1 LKIPMV
7 CGGSWRRSPVSDLAG
22 RVAIVTGGTRG
33 IGRAVAA
40 RLAAAGARVVI
51 TGRDEGRARQA
62 ARELSSGGA
71 QVEALSMDV
80 ADREAVGAGFEA
92 LLEREKRL
100 DILVNNAGIARDNL
114 LLRMKPD
121 QWDSV
126 MATNIN
132 GLYYCCQ
139 AALRPM
145 IRQHYGRIV
154 NMSSVVALT
163 GNAGQTNYAASKAAV
178 LGFTKSLAR
187 EVASRNITVNAV
199 APGYVSTD
207 MTESLSPQ
215 LKEEL
220 SSSIPLGRIGQ
231 PEDVASCVAFLVS
244 DGASYLT
251 GQVLQVNG
259 GLYM

>member
-1 LKIPMV
+1 MPE
-7 CGGSWRRSPVSDLAG
+7 LAG
-22 RVAIVTGGTRG
+22 KVALVTGGSRG

-40 RLAAAGARVVI
+40 RLATDGAKVVI
-51 TGRDEGRARQA
+51 TARDEARVRETA
-62 ARELSSGGA
+62 EELSAGGG
-71 QVEALSMDV
+71 QVEALPMDV
-80 ADREAVGAGFEA
+80 SDRAAVEAGFEK
-92 LLEREKRL
+92 LFEREKQL
-100 DILVNNAGIARDNL
+100 HILVNNAGIAKDTL
-114 LLRMKPD
+114 LLRMKPE

-126 MATNIN
+126 MATNVN
-132 GLYYCCQ
+132 SLYYCCQ

-145 IRQHYGRIV
+145 IRQRYGRIV
-154 NMSSVVALT
+154 NMSSVVGLT
-163 GNAGQTNYAASKAAV
+163 GNAGQTNYATSKAAV

-207 MTESLSPQ
+207 MTEILSDQ
-215 LKEEL
+215 FKKEL
-220 SSSIPLGRIGQ
+220 TASIPLGRIGQ

-259 GLYM
+259 GLCM

>member
-1 LKIPMV
+1 MV

-51 TGRDEGRARQA
+51 TGRDEGRARKA

-163 GNAGQTNYAASKAAV
+163 GNA
-178 LGFTKSLAR
+178 
-187 EVASRNITVNAV
+187 V

>member
-1 LKIPMV
+1 VPELEGK
-7 CGGSWRRSPVSDLAG
+7 
-22 RVAIVTGGTRG
+22 VALVTGGSRG

-40 RLAAAGARVVI
+40 RLAADGAKVVI
-51 TGRDEGRARQA
+51 TARDEARVSKTA
-62 ARELSSGGA
+62 EELSASGG
-71 QVEALSMDV
+71 QVEALPMDV
-80 ADREAVGAGFEA
+80 SDRTAVEAGFER
-92 LLEREKRL
+92 LWEREKQL
-100 DILVNNAGIARDNL
+100 HILVNNAGIAKDTL
-114 LLRMKPD
+114 LLRMKPE

-126 MATNIN
+126 MATNVSS
-132 GLYYCCQ
+132 LYYCCQ

-145 IRQHYGRIV
+145 IRQRYGRII
-154 NMSSVVALT
+154 NMSSVVGLT
-163 GNAGQTNYAASKAAV
+163 GNAGQTNYATSKAAV

-207 MTESLSPQ
+207 MTEALSDQ
-215 LKEEL
+215 LKKEL
-220 SSSIPLGRIGQ
+220 TSSIPLGRIGQ

-259 GLYM
+259 GLCM

>member
-1 LKIPMV
+1 MPELEGK
-7 CGGSWRRSPVSDLAG
+7 
-22 RVAIVTGGTRG
+22 VALVTGGSRG

-40 RLAAAGARVVI
+40 RLAADGAKVVI
-51 TGRDEGRARQA
+51 TARDEARVSKTA
-62 ARELSSGGA
+62 EELSASGG
-71 QVEALSMDV
+71 QVEALPMDV
-80 ADREAVGAGFEA
+80 SDRTAVEAGFER
-92 LLEREKRL
+92 LWEREKQL
-100 DILVNNAGIARDNL
+100 HILVNNAGIAKDTL
-114 LLRMKPD
+114 LLRMKPE

-126 MATNIN
+126 MATNVSS
-132 GLYYCCQ
+132 LYYCCQ

-145 IRQHYGRIV
+145 IRQRYGRII
-154 NMSSVVALT
+154 NMSSVVGLT
-163 GNAGQTNYAASKAAV
+163 GNAGQTNYATSKAAV

-207 MTESLSPQ
+207 MTEALSDQ
-215 LKEEL
+215 LKKEL
-220 SSSIPLGRIGQ
+220 TSSIPLGRIGQ

-259 GLYM
+259 GLCM

>member
-1 LKIPMV
+1 MPE
-7 CGGSWRRSPVSDLAG
+7 LAG
-22 RVAIVTGGTRG
+22 KVALVTGGSRG

-40 RLAAAGARVVI
+40 RLATDGAKVVI
-51 TGRDEGRARQA
+51 TARDEARVRETA
-62 ARELSSGGA
+62 EELSAGGG
-71 QVEALSMDV
+71 QVEALPMDV
-80 ADREAVGAGFEA
+80 SDRAAVEAGFEK
-92 LLEREKRL
+92 LLEREKQL
-100 DILVNNAGIARDNL
+100 HILVNNAGIAKDTL
-114 LLRMKPD
+114 LLRMKPE

-126 MATNIN
+126 MATNVN
-132 GLYYCCQ
+132 SLYYCCQ

-145 IRQHYGRIV
+145 IRQRYGRIV
-154 NMSSVVALT
+154 NMSSVVGLT
-163 GNAGQTNYAASKAAV
+163 GNAGQTNYATSKAAV

-207 MTESLSPQ
+207 MTEILSDQ
-215 LKEEL
+215 LKKEL
-220 SSSIPLGRIGQ
+220 TASIPLGRIGQ

-259 GLYM
+259 GLCM

>member
-1 LKIPMV
+1 MPE
-7 CGGSWRRSPVSDLAG
+7 LAG
-22 RVAIVTGGTRG
+22 KVALVTGGSRG

-40 RLAAAGARVVI
+40 RLATDGAKVVI
-51 TGRDEGRARQA
+51 TARDEARVRETA
-62 ARELSSGGA
+62 EELSAGGG
-71 QVEALSMDV
+71 QVEALPMDV
-80 ADREAVGAGFEA
+80 SDRAAVEAGFEK
-92 LLEREKRL
+92 LFEREKQL
-100 DILVNNAGIARDNL
+100 HILVNNAGIAKDTL
-114 LLRMKPD
+114 LLRMKPE

-126 MATNIN
+126 MATNVN
-132 GLYYCCQ
+132 SLYYCCQ

-145 IRQHYGRIV
+145 IRQRYGRIV
-154 NMSSVVALT
+154 NMSSVVGLT
-163 GNAGQTNYAASKAAV
+163 GNAGQTNYATSKAAV

-207 MTESLSPQ
+207 MTEILSDQ
-215 LKEEL
+215 LKKEL
-220 SSSIPLGRIGQ
+220 TASIPLGRIGQ

-259 GLYM
+259 GLCM